1 MKMTQSRE
9 LRVFNRIQVLE
20 EIIRVNAISRTE
32 LCDRTGLNKATVST
46 ITREWMEKGLLMETE
61 HLDSMNRRR
70 PVLLE
75 PMYRAGVILAVDI
88 FSHQAELALF
98 DLSARNQLR
107 YEFLPLEQ
115 KEETAVFEA
124 LCSRLDQWMK
134 ELPQCRYGL
143 VGMGVSVHGI
153 VNLNGEIAYIPTRGF
168 WHLQWKTAWEERY
181 HCPVSV
187 DNDGHCAALYHYQQL
202 YSGTPLDSL
211 CVVNI
216 SDTLSTGFI
225 SGGRL
230 LRGQHG
236 FAGAVGHYI
245 IQYGKTSAAPAANP
259 VVWSNIAQ
267 NRRCCGMPAPFSAE
281 RFPGWK
287 NRWS

>member
-1 MKMTQSRE
+1 MERTDTMKMTQSRE

-107 YEFLPLEQ
+107 HEFLPLEQ
-115 KEETAVFEA
+115 KEETAV
-124 LCSRLDQWMK
+124 LRL
-134 ELPQCRYGL
+134 
-143 VGMGVSVHGI
+143 
-153 VNLNGEIAYIPTRGF
+153 F
-168 WHLQWKTAWEERY
+168 
-181 HCPVSV
+181 
-187 DNDGHCAALYHYQQL
+187 
-202 YSGTPLDSL
+202 
-211 CVVNI
+211 
-216 SDTLSTGFI
+216 
-225 SGGRL
+225 
-230 LRGQHG
+230 
-236 FAGAVGHYI
+236 AVGWI
-245 IQYGKTSAAPAANP
+245 NG
-259 VVWSNIAQ
+259 
-267 NRRCCGMPAPFSAE
+267 
-281 RFPGWK
+281 
-287 NRWS
+287 